1 MKLLPFHT
9 YSAENL
15 LAAVPRLDE
24 GKGKGPAAK
33 GKRKA
38 DEEELLGQSP
48 TKKSSS
54 ALIGDESNEWDALVM
69 ETD

>member
-9 YSAENL
+9 YSAGNI
-15 LAAVPRLDE
+15 LAAVPRLDK
-24 GKGKGPAAK
+24 GKGKGPTK

-38 DEEELLGQSP
+38 DEEELVGQSP
-48 TKKSSS
+48 TKKSTV
-54 ALIGDESNEWDALVM
+54 ALTGDEPDEWDILEM